1 MAWFCGTQNIYS
13 VIIIGGGRSFII
25 LMSILT
31 NYFGRNNCINSN
43 KTQFL
48 FDFRGLMV
56 KISREDI
63 QIIIE
68 LGEMTAGIHFGAG
81 ASLSD

>member
-1 MAWFCGTQNIYS
+1 
-13 VIIIGGGRSFII
+13 
-25 LMSILT
+25 MSILT

-56 KISREDI
+56 KVSRLDTRHTN
-63 QIIIE
+63 IE

>member
-1 MAWFCGTQNIYS
+1 
-13 VIIIGGGRSFII
+13 
-25 LMSILT
+25 MSILT

-43 KTQFL
+43 KTQLL

-56 KISREDI
+56 KISRLDKY
-63 QIIIE
+63 IE